1 MPIHIRE
8 VFQQLVLPCLVLSL
22 GGASLAQ
29 TAADATRPAL
39 PSNLQYVS
47 PLRAY
52 KAYVDQPVESW
63 REAND
68 RVGRIGGWRAY
79 AKEAQMGEPA
89 KDVRQDPVKAPA
101 PAADPHA
108 GHHKGAKP

>member
-1 MPIHIRE
+1 MPNPTRE
-8 VFQQLVLPCLVLSL
+8 SPRQLVLPGILLL
-22 GGASLAQ
+22 LAGTAMAQ
-29 TAADATRPAL
+29 PAADAAQPSL
-39 PSNLQYVS
+39 PSKLQYVS

-52 KAYVDQPVESW
+52 KPYADQPVESW

-79 AKEAQMGEPA
+79 AKEAQMGQPA
-89 KDVRQDPVKAPA
+89 KDAPQDPVKAPT

>member
-8 VFQQLVLPCLVLSL
+8 VLQQAVLPCLVLSL
-22 GGASLAQ
+22 GGTSLAQ

-39 PSNLQYVS
+39 PSKLQYVS

-52 KAYVDQPVESW
+52 KAYTDQPVESW

-79 AKEAQMGEPA
+79 AKEIQTGEAAKQAPQEPA
-89 KDVRQDPVKAPA
+89 KGAASP
-101 PAADPHA
+101 ADPHA
-108 GHHKGAKP
+108 GQNGEAKR

>member
-1 MPIHIRE
+1 MPNPTQE
-8 VFQQLVLPCLVLSL
+8 SLLQLVLSGILLL
-22 GGASLAQ
+22 LTGTATAQ
-29 TAADATRPAL
+29 PAADAAQPSL
-39 PSNLQYVS
+39 PSKLQYVS

-52 KAYVDQPVESW
+52 KPYADQPVESW

-79 AKEAQMGEPA
+79 AKEAQMGQPA
-89 KDVRQDPVKAPA
+89 KDAPQDPVKAPA